1 MTEALDEVAIISAL
15 QSIHLFAE
23 MDYEHI
29 ATVFKAGGVEN
40 VPSGTVLCEA
50 NTIDERLIVFLQG
63 AMRLETAAGERIDT
77 IEPVRVIGEMG
88 VFTGQPRSTR
98 VVAEQECA
106 VMFLGQEV
114 WAEIFE
120 SDPDV
125 GIQMQTG
132 LIKDLYAR
140 IHDMN
145 AELQKMRE
153 EQREDG

>member
-1 MTEALDEVAIISAL
+1 MTETLDEVQIIGAL

-29 ATVFKAGGVEN
+29 ATVFKAGQVES
-40 VPSGTVLCEA
+40 VQPGTVLCEA
-50 NTIDERLIVFLQG
+50 MTIDERLIVFLQG
-63 AMRLETAAGERIDT
+63 AMRLETAEGEKIDT

-98 VVAEQECA
+98 VVAAEECA

-125 GIQMQTG
+125 GIRMQTG
-132 LIKDLYAR
+132 LIKDLYTR
-140 IHDMN
+140 IHHMN
-145 AELQKMRE
+145 AELQKARE
-153 EQREDG
+153 AQQQEG